1 MKFDLNE
8 ELSQDERTS
17 NHHPEA
23 VVEPGSG
30 RFADPANAA
39 GSGRRCSFGIAGR
52 RSADRRNANVD
63 HDAVGSYGRRWAHVE
78 QRAQALE
85 RGVRLDEA
93 VPGTGLGLAIVQD
106 LAALYGGQL
115 DLEPAGLGGLRAVLT
130 LPAATPQ

>member
-1 MKFDLNE
+1 MLGNLLD
-8 ELSQDERTS
+8 
-17 NHHPEA
+17 
-23 VVEPGSG
+23 
-30 RFADPANAA
+30 NACKWA
-39 GSGRRCSFGIAGR
+39 GSAVRLQAQLLPARLYAAQPQMVIAVEDDGPGI
-52 RSADRRNANVD
+52 
-63 HDAVGSYGRRWAHVE
+63 DAA